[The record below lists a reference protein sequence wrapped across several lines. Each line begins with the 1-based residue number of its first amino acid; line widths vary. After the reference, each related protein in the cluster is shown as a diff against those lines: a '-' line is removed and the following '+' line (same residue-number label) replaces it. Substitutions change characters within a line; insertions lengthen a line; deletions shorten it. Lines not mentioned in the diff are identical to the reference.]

1 MYNYGELAYM
11 QQEVLVHEVLEKIAH
26 QWRQPLSQI
35 NSNVSVIDKI
45 LYENSIKNDRVE
57 EKLQEIERL
66 TKYMSQT
73 IDAFKSH
80 ISENRPTKSVKL
92 KDIIDDAIEVV
103 SGSFQDDS
111 ITLVKDIEATL
122 LCHKHQES
130 LKQIIVI
137 LLNNAKDAIIERNIF
152 HAKVAIT
159 LKSIDGEN
167 VITVSDNAGGI
178 TKSVMDKMFEPY
190 YTTKHD
196 SEGTGIGLEM
206 AREMMQEKFSGT
218 VNVKNQGE
226 GSCFTLSFKEDR

>member
-1 MYNYGELAYM
+1 M
-11 QQEVLVHEVLEKIAH
+11 QKEALVNEVLEKIAH

-35 NSNVSVIDKI
+35 NSNVSVIDNI
-45 LYENSIKNDRVE
+45 LYENGIQNERVE

-73 IDAFKSH
+73 IDDFKSQ
-80 ISENRPTKSVKL
+80 ISENISPVSVKL

-103 SGSFQDDS
+103 SGSFQDHS
-111 ITLVKDIEATL
+111 ITLAKDIDATL
-122 LCHKHQES
+122 LCHKHQDS
-130 LKQIIVI
+130 LKQIIVV

-152 HAKVAIT
+152 NARVEIS
-159 LKSIDGEN
+159 LKSVDGEN
-167 VITVSDNAGGI
+167 VIAVSDNAGGI

-218 VNVKNQGE
+218 LNVKNQGE